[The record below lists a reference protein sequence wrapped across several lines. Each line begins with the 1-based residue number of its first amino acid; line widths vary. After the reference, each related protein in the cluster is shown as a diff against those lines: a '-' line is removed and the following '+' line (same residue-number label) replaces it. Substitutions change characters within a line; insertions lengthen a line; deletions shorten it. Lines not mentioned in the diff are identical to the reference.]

1 MKLFEALDILTS
13 TYQSLDAVALG
24 LPVDAKE
31 VSDELAKAN
40 PDSAEFV
47 ALTVLAKYNP
57 YVKQDIPQPKLKVK
71 QDVSTDQVE

>member
-1 MKLFEALDILTS
+1 MKLSEAIDTLTS

-31 VSDELAKAN
+31 VQAALAKAK
-40 PDSAEFV
+40 PDTAEFV

-57 YVKQDIPQPKLKVK
+57 LIQEIKTKEITNDN
-71 QDVSTDQVE
+71 TDQLK